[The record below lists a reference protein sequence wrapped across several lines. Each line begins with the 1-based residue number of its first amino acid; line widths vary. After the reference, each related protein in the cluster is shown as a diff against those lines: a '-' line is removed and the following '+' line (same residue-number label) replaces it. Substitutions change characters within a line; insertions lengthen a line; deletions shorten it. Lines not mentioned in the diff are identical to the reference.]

1 MSSTHVNARI
11 RGCERWWIALF
22 AACALALV
30 PFGAVADDAAF
41 PQPAALQRDVDFWIR
56 VYSQIDTNSG
66 FLHDENNLAVVYD
79 TLHFAPATSPRAR
92 EHEVEAARDHVIA
105 ALKRIATAEVPL
117 APEDQHIHDLWGDQA
132 TPIRLLEA
140 TNHIRFQLG
149 QADRFREGLRRSGKW
164 ETHIAETL
172 ANLGLPPEL
181 AVLPHVESSF
191 NPAAYSKVGAAGL
204 WQFMRSTGRRYMRID
219 ATVDDR
225 LDPFRATE
233 AAAQLLSYNYR
244 LLGTWPLA
252 LTAYNHG
259 AAGVRRAKE
268 TLGTDDIAQIVRN
281 YKSPSFGFASRNF
294 YVSFLAALEIDRN
307 PDKYFGQF
315 ERAEEAKFQEL
326 ILPARTSITQLER
339 ALNIDLDT
347 LRVLNPALRPACWR
361 GSRPVP
367 NGYHLRLPMSGH
379 WTEEVL
385 ARRLGIPATL
395 VAAEIQPKH
404 RVLPGETLA
413 SIAEDYRV
421 STSTLAHM
429 NNFPIKA
436 RLHVGSYVR
445 VPETPVGLLRV
456 ATRSAPSTSPQQPA
470 AAPVAVAASGSRLA
484 AASLPLVAAS
494 TRTPAAQAIA
504 QQDGGGSA
512 ESSLS
517 ESAPPGVTTTF
528 DTPSA
533 APVSASAP
541 ARATLAS
548 SPLPVSFPSTSA
560 AAATTGVATPPASAT
575 PATALTALGTS
586 VPGPA
591 VASTESESSPA
602 AKVYVVQSGDSLSE
616 IATKVGMAA
625 PKLLELNHIRD
636 PDYIFEGQRLV
647 LVDGGASAEGADG
660 SAAAAEGAQRVPPAL
675 ASSSAVARTREPASG
690 AAQPP
695 AAGGVTAEVAERESE
710 EDATAIANTPVA
722 KAEPVSA
729 AQAEALGPALGP
741 AAVETVDNAD
751 PIDYSV
757 SKDGT
762 IVVAAAETIGHYADW
777 LDLPAS
783 RLRAANHMRY
793 GRPVVMGR
801 KVRLDFVKVS
811 RDVFEGRRRE
821 YHRALEA
828 SYFAAHRITGT
839 DIYIA
844 RRGDSLWTV
853 TLRYEHLPIWLLQQ
867 YNPDVDFAEMRP
879 GTQIVVPRIEDVVN
893 APGDVNG

>member
-11 RGCERWWIALF
+11 RRCERWCTAL

-30 PFGAVADDAAF
+30 PFAALAEDGAF

-56 VYSQIDTNSG
+56 VYTQIDTNSG

-92 EHEVEAARDHVIA
+92 EHEVEAARDHYIA
-105 ALKRIATAEVPL
+105 ALKRIATADMPL
-117 APEDQHIHDLWGDQA
+117 SPEDQHIHDLWGDEA

-149 QADRFREGLRRSGKW
+149 QADRFREGLKRSGKW

-244 LLGTWPLA
+244 LLGSWPLA

-281 YKSPSFGFASRNF
+281 YKSSSFGFASRNF

-307 PDKYFGQF
+307 PEKYFGQF
-315 ERAEEAKFQEL
+315 ERAEEASFQEL
-326 ILPARTSITQLER
+326 ILPARTSITQLQR

-347 LRVLNPALRPACWR
+347 LRALNPALRPACLR
-361 GSRPVP
+361 GKRPVP
-367 NGYHLRLPMSGH
+367 NGYHLRLPMSGR
-379 WTEEVL
+379 WTEEQL
-385 ARRLGIPATL
+385 AQRLGIPARL
-395 VAAEIQPKH
+395 VAAETQPKH

-429 NNFPIKA
+429 NNIGVGA
-436 RLHVGSYVR
+436 RVHVGSFVR
-445 VPETPVGLLRV
+445 VPETPVGLVRV
-456 ATRSAPSTSPQQPA
+456 AARSSSSGSQQKLPA
-470 AAPVAVAASGSRLA
+470 APLTVAASGSGLGSANVPLLA
-484 AASLPLVAAS
+484 ASSA
-494 TRTPAAQAIA
+494 TPASQALAQVA
-504 QQDGGGSA
+504 GGGSA
-512 ESSLS
+512 DTGVAESML
-517 ESAPPGVTTTF
+517 PGVTTTF
-528 DTPSA
+528 DPPGP
-533 APVSASAP
+533 APGS
-541 ARATLAS
+541 
-548 SPLPVSFPSTSA
+548 
-560 AAATTGVATPPASAT
+560 AAATT
-575 PATALTALGTS
+575 TALTAAS
-586 VPGPA
+586 SSAPGPA
-591 VASTESESSPA
+591 VASSESESSA
-602 AKVYVVQSGDSLSE
+602 AKVYVVQGDDSLSE
-616 IATKVGMAA
+616 IATKVGLPA
-625 PKLLELNHIRD
+625 PKLLELNHIPD

-647 LVDGGASAEGADG
+647 LVDNGSNAEDASGSAPDNARHGTPTAASA
-660 SAAAAEGAQRVPPAL
+660 
-675 ASSSAVARTREPASG
+675 SAVARMREHASRT
-690 AAQPP
+690 AQPP
-695 AAGGVTAEVAERESE
+695 AAGGVTAEVAQRESE
-710 EDATAIANTPVA
+710 EDAAAVATLPVA

-741 AAVETVDNAD
+741 AAVETADNAD

-757 SKDGT
+757 SKEGT

-783 RLRAANHMRY
+783 RLRSANHMRY
-793 GRPVVMGR
+793 GRPVEMGR
-801 KVRLDFVKVS
+801 KIRLDFAKVS
-811 RDVFEGRRRE
+811 RDVFESRRRE

-828 SYFAAHRITGT
+828 SYFASHRIAGT
-839 DIYIA
+839 EIYIA

-853 TLRYEHLPIWLLQQ
+853 TMRYEHLPIWLLQQ
-867 YNPDVDFAEMRP
+867 YNPDVNFAEMRP
-879 GTQIVVPRIEDVVN
+879 GTQIVVPRIEDV
-893 APGDVNG
+893 ASGPGDANG